1 MDIQPN
7 LNCIEAARALGM
19 KPSTYWRDVVAPALA
34 DPSTP
39 VHTSR
44 TLRKRAAI
52 DVPDIIPTKTE
63 MAMFEEI
70 TKLSSPATATAA
82 TAPGLRFFSRALR
95 KQYGVD
101 MEYVAIRMLRYLEQR
116 LEQNPRPPHGLPHP
130 VPAYLALIVPGR
142 ITDATLR
149 RLRPTHPRTLGTG
162 TGTAPIPVFRVAAA
176 ARAAAEQAAPPRR
189 KLFATTR
196 AERRAAATALH
207 ATLLQERLTYVV
219 EQGHSVTLK
228 GLAEFVGRQAAAA
241 QGMDPAAL
249 PKLPPSLRPNP
260 AALIQYVAAEMRQ
273 TLDHHDP
280 KLFALLME
288 QARAV
293 AALLPDNP
301 VANATRD
308 ALLAA

>member
-1 MDIQPN
+1 MNIQPN
-7 LNCIEAARALGM
+7 LNYIQAAKEVGI
-19 KPSTYWRDVVAPALA
+19 KPSTFWRDVLAPLLA
-34 DPSTP
+34 DPALP
-39 VHTSR
+39 IHTR
-44 TLRKRAAI
+44 HTLIKRAAL
-52 DVPDIIPTKTE
+52 DVPDIIPTKVE
-63 MAMFEEI
+63 LAMFVEI
-70 TKLSSPATATAA
+70 TKLSAPAIATAA
-82 TAPGLRFFSRALR
+82 SAPGTKFFSRALR

-101 MEYVAIRMLRYLEQR
+101 GEYVAIRMLRYLEQH
-116 LEQNPRPPHGLPHP
+116 LEQNPRPPHNLPHP
-130 VPAYLALIVPGR
+130 VPAYLALIVSGR

-162 TGTAPIPVFRVAAA
+162 TGDAPVPAKRVAAA

-196 AERRAAATALH
+196 AERRAAAAALH

-241 QGMDPAAL
+241 QGMDLSAL

-260 AALIQYVAAEMRQ
+260 AALIQYVAAEMRP

-301 VANATRD
+301 VANVTRD

>member
-1 MDIQPN
+1 MNIQPG
-7 LNCIEAARALGM
+7 LNYIETARVLGM

-34 DPSTP
+34 DPKMP

-44 TLRKRAAI
+44 SLRKRAAI

-63 MAMFEEI
+63 MAMFSEI
-70 TKLSSPATATAA
+70 TTLREPAIATAA
-82 TAPGLRFFSRALR
+82 NSPGTKFFSRALR

-101 MEYVAIRMLRYLEQR
+101 VEYVAIRMLRYLEQH
-116 LEQNPRPPHGLPHP
+116 LERHPRPPHNLPHP

-162 TGTAPIPVFRVAAA
+162 TGTAPVPVHRVAEA
-176 ARAAAEQAAPPRR
+176 ARLKAEQAQPPKV

-196 AERRAAATALH
+196 AERRAAAAALH

-228 GLAEFVGRQAAAA
+228 GLAEFVGRQAATSL
-241 QGMDPAAL
+241 GMDL
-249 PKLPPSLRPNP
+249 STLSKLPPSLRPNP
-260 AALIQYVAAEMRQ
+260 AALIQYAAAEMRP

-280 KLFALLME
+280 KLFALLVE
-288 QARAV
+288 QARSV
-293 AALLPDNP
+293 AAHMPDNP
-301 VANATRD
+301 VANVTRA